1 MLYNQIRKNEME
13 GIMVEVKPG
22 MTVWSD
28 VLGANVEVLR
38 VHKSTATVR
47 VWGRG
52 LAEGKLMIFRGQRL
66 DSLRPKRDELFR
78 IAALAMEEMRAK

>member
-1 MLYNQIRKNEME
+1 
-13 GIMVEVKPG
+13 MVEVKPG

-38 VHKSTATVR
+38 VYKSTATVR

-52 LAEGKLMIFRGQRL
+52 LAEGKLMTFRGQRL
-66 DSLRPKRDELFR
+66 DSLRPKRSTCDEQEIKTEKFLSQG
-78 IAALAMEEMRAK
+78 

>member
-1 MLYNQIRKNEME
+1 MAGWQPVETPSGESREAAEME

-22 MTVWSD
+22 MTMWSD

-52 LAEGKLMIFRGQRL
+52 LAEGKLMTFRGQRL
-66 DSLRPKRDELFR
+66 DSLRPKR
-78 IAALAMEEMRAK
+78 